1 MVDDGQPP
9 PTQEASTD
17 QRKVAI
23 ESSEVITAS
32 ADYNCEFSIDFTRIA
47 HTHEHSA
54 CAAACA
60 CVTLILLIP
69 TYTELRPNCGPILWT
84 KLTICHVYLYIDGIH
99 VDD

>member
-1 MVDDGQPP
+1 MADDGQPP

-47 HTHEHSA
+47 HTHTS
-54 CAAACA
+54 
-60 CVTLILLIP
+60 T
-69 TYTELRPNCGPILWT
+69 R
-84 KLTICHVYLYIDGIH
+84 HVQRH
-99 VDD
+99 VRVWR